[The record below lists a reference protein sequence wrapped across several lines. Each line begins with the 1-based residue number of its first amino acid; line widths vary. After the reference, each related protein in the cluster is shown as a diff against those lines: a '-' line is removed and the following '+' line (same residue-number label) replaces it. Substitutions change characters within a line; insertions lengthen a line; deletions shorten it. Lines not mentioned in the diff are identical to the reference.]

1 MGNESRASVVNKVRE
16 IAEQDGRYSID
27 SYLFLFEALAFA
39 QAKFRKKTHVRG
51 KELLEGIK
59 ELALERFGP
68 MSKSVFEHW
77 GVKATDDFGEIVFLL
92 VKNGLLGKTSDDK
105 KGDFHAIYS
114 FDDVFVKDYK
124 YGTKV

>member
-1 MGNESRASVVNKVRE
+1 MNRVRE
-16 IAEQDGRYSID
+16 IAREDGRYGID
-27 SYLFLFEALAFA
+27 SYFFLFEALAFA
-39 QAKFRKKTHVRG
+39 QAKFHKKRHVKGR
-51 KELLEGIK
+51 ELLEGIR

-77 GVKATDDFGEIVFLL
+77 GVKTTDDFGEIVFLL

-105 KGDFHAIYS
+105 KEDFHDVYS
-114 FDDVFVKDYK
+114 FDEVFVKEYK